1 MGKNKCNSPLT
12 EVNTIMLCIRHCQE
26 FGKRVLLLVSVLIL
40 SFSLVIQPKKVVAE
54 QIPIVRDAETERLLK
69 DYARP
74 ILKVAGLRDDSVQP
88 ILINDKTYNAFVA
101 DSKRIFINLGVIME
115 AETPNEVIGV
125 LAHEIGHIAGN
136 HLVRLRQV
144 ASKAQ
149 LMAVVGVLLGV
160 GALAAGAA
168 SNSVDTAKGGVAILG
183 GGANVAQRSILAYKR
198 SEELSADRAA
208 VTYLNKTKQS
218 SKGLLKVFEGLE
230 RTAIG
235 SSVDP
240 YVLSHPVPKERI
252 SQLESI
258 AKKSKY
264 FDTKDSKI
272 LQYRHDLVRAKLI
285 GFTTKPSNV
294 TNWYPNSDKSVA
306 ANYARAVAKM
316 RSGDINGAIKTIDA
330 LINRQPKNPY
340 FWELKG
346 QALIEAGRAKQSVA
360 PFKKAMTLAPNEGQ
374 LQIWYGY
381 ALVASEDNKNLEE
394 AVRNLTQG
402 LGKDSNSPLGY
413 RQLAIAKGRLG
424 LIAEADLAT
433 AQGHMAAGNYGVAK
447 QYAHRARSKFEE
459 NSREWVLADDIV
471 TYEPEEIAN

>member
-1 MGKNKCNSPLT
+1 
-12 EVNTIMLCIRHCQE
+12 MLQNRNCQ
-26 FGKRVLLLVSVLIL
+26 GIGTRVLSLVTVFIL
-40 SFSLVIQPKKVVAE
+40 SFSLIFQPDKVGAE

-74 ILKVAGLRDDSVQP
+74 ILQVAGLRDDSIQP
-88 ILINDKTYNAFVA
+88 ILINDKSYNAFVA

-136 HLVRLRQV
+136 HLVRLRQA

-149 LMAVVGVLLGV
+149 LLAVVGVLLGV

-218 SKGLLKVFEGLE
+218 AKGLLEVFRGLE
-230 RTAIG
+230 RNSRSDI
-235 SSVDP
+235 DP
-240 YVLSHPVPKERI
+240 YVLSHPVPRERI
-252 SQLESI
+252 SQLELI
-258 AKKSKY
+258 ASESKY
-264 FDTKDSKI
+264 FDAKDPKI

-285 GFTTKPSNV
+285 GFTSKPSNV

-316 RSGDINGAIKTIDA
+316 RSGDINNAIKTIDA

-346 QALIEAGRAKQSVA
+346 QALIEAGRPKQSIA
-360 PFKKAMTLAPNEGQ
+360 PFKRAVDLAPNEGQ
-374 LQIWYGY
+374 LHIWYGY
-381 ALVASEDNKNLEE
+381 ALVASEDNKNLDE
-394 AVRNLTQG
+394 AVKHLTQG

-413 RQLAIAKGRLG
+413 RQLALAKGRLG
-424 LIAEADLAT
+424 QTAEADLAT
-433 AQGHMAAGNYGVAK
+433 AQGHMATGNYGAAK
-447 QYAHRARSKFEE
+447 QYAHRAQQQFEE
-459 NSREWVLADDIV
+459 NSRNWVLADDIV
-471 TYEPEEIAN
+471 TYEPEEIN

>member
-1 MGKNKCNSPLT
+1 MSQ
-12 EVNTIMLCIRHCQE
+12 TINCQE
-26 FGKRVLLLVSVLIL
+26 FGKKIL
-40 SFSLVIQPKKVVAE
+40 SLVTVIILTFSLFIKSEHVNAE
-54 QIPIVRDAETERLLK
+54 QLPIVRDAETERLLK

-74 ILKVAGLRDDSVQP
+74 ILNAAGLRDDSVQP
-88 ILINDKTYNAFVA
+88 ILINNKSFNAFVA

-125 LAHEIGHIAGN
+125 LAHETGHIAGN
-136 HLVRLRQV
+136 HLVRLRQA

-168 SNSVDTAKGGVAILG
+168 TNSIDTAKGGVAILG

-218 SKGLLKVFEGLE
+218 AKGLLKVFERLDKN
-230 RTAIG
+230 ALF
-235 SSVDP
+235 SSDYSDP
-240 YVLSHPVPKERI
+240 YILSHPIPRERI
-252 SQLESI
+252 SQLKSI
-258 AKKSKY
+258 AEKSKY
-264 FDTKDSKI
+264 FNATDSKI

-285 GFTTKPSNV
+285 GFTSIPSNV

-316 RSGDINGAIKTIDA
+316 RSGDIDNAIKTIDA

-360 PFKKAMTLAPNEGQ
+360 PFKKALSLAPEEGQ

-381 ALVASEDNKNLEE
+381 ALVASEDNKNLDE
-394 AVRNLTQG
+394 AIKNLTQG

-433 AQGHMAAGNYGVAK
+433 AQGHMATGNYGAAK
-447 QYAHRARSKFEE
+447 QYAHRAQSKFEKG
-459 NSREWVLADDIV
+459 SREWILADDIV
-471 TYEPEEIAN
+471 TYEPEKITN

>member
-1 MGKNKCNSPLT
+1 MRT
-12 EVNTIMLCIRHCQE
+12 RDCQE
-26 FGKRVLLLVSVLIL
+26 FGKKIL
-40 SFSLVIQPKKVVAE
+40 SLISVVVLTFSLFIKSEPVVAE
-54 QIPIVRDAETERLLK
+54 QISIVRDAETERLLK

-74 ILKVAGLRDDSVQP
+74 ILSAAGLRDDSVQP
-88 ILINDKTYNAFVA
+88 ILINDKSYNAFVA

-115 AETPNEVIGV
+115 ADTPNEVIGV
-125 LAHEIGHIAGN
+125 LAHETGHIAGN
-136 HLVRLRQV
+136 HLVRLRQA

-160 GALAAGAA
+160 GALAVGAT
-168 SNSVDTAKGGVAILG
+168 SNSIDTAKGGVAILG

-218 SKGLLKVFEGLE
+218 AKGLLTVFQRLD
-230 RTAIG
+230 RNALF
-235 SSVDP
+235 SSDYSDP
-240 YVLSHPVPKERI
+240 YILSHPIPSERI

-264 FDTKDSKI
+264 FDSTDSKL

-285 GFTTKPSNV
+285 GFTSKPSNIS
-294 TNWYPNSDKSVA
+294 NWYPNSDKSVV

-316 RSGDINGAIKTIDA
+316 RSGDIDSAIKTIDA

-346 QALIEAGRAKQSVA
+346 QALIEAGRAKQSIA
-360 PFKKAMTLAPNEGQ
+360 PFKKAMTLAPEEGQ

-381 ALVASEDNKNLEE
+381 ALVASEDNKLLEE
-394 AVRNLTQG
+394 AIRNLTQG

-424 LIAEADLAT
+424 LVAEADLAT
-433 AQGHMAAGNYGVAK
+433 AQGHMASGNYGAAK
-447 QYAHRARSKFEE
+447 QYAHRAQTKFEKG
-459 NSREWVLADDIV
+459 SREWILADDIV
-471 TYEPEEIAN
+471 SYEPEKITN